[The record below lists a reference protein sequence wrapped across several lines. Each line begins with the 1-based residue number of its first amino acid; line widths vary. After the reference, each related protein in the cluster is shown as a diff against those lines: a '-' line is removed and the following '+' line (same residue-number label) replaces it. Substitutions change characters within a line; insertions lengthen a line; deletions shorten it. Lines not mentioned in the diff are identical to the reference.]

1 MPVEKCATPSEV
13 IKRSNLETEEGRPL
27 FRGKDVEQISD
38 LKREGLSIRAI
49 SRLTGYS
56 RKTISKY

>member
-38 LKREGLSIRAI
+38 LKR
-49 SRLTGYS
+49 
-56 RKTISKY
+56 